1 MNSDNKES
9 VFDKKKFDGYFRKY
23 YQALSYFA
31 FKYLNDKDLAE
42 DVVQNVFLNII
53 KDKLVF
59 ENENHRKQYLYKSVK
74 NACLNEIRRLNT
86 HADVIDAIK
95 SDDSDFI
102 ELQEDSDFFHTVIR
116 AEVYR
121 EILDAINS
129 LPKECRRIFQM
140 AYMDN
145 LDNPEISRILSISIN
160 TVKVQKNNAKKRLR
174 LLLKDLYPLV
184 FFII

>member
-9 VFDKKKFDGYFRKY
+9 VFDKNKFDSYFRKY

-31 FKYLNDKDLAE
+31 YKYLNDKDLAE
-42 DVVQNVFLNII
+42 DVVQSVFLNII

-59 ENENHRKQYLYKSVK
+59 ESETHRRQYLYKAVK
-74 NACLNEIRRLNT
+74 NSCLNEIRRLNT
-86 HADVIDAIK
+86 HADIIDALK
-95 SDDSDFI
+95 SEESELG
-102 ELQEDSDFFHTVIR
+102 ELQEDTNFFHTVIR

-121 EILDAINS
+121 EILNAINS
-129 LPKECRRIFQM
+129 LPKECRRIFQL
-140 AYMDN
+140 AYIEN